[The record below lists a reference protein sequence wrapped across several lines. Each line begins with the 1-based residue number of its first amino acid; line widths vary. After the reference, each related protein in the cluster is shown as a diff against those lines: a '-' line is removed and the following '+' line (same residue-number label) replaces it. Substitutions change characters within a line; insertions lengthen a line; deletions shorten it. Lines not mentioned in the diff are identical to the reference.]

1 MSGKGQGELLWSW
14 KLTPLQP
21 DTTKESPEI
30 PNSQIQL
37 AKLMIWA
44 IPFFWT
50 VNHIVARKAPG
61 VITPHVL
68 AICRWALVGI
78 FLAWLARVELKAH
91 WDILRTQVW
100 RYILLGALGMW
111 VCGAGVYQAGIS
123 TKMVNISLIYAS
135 SPVMIAVCSVLWLR
149 EPFSKRQALGV
160 FIAILGVVHVVVQG
174 EWARLAQVELV
185 PGDLWILAA
194 SLAWAAYSLLQKHW
208 SSTLSAGAQLACSC
222 AGGVLVMVPFALW
235 EFLQADTPALGHDA
249 FMLIALAALF
259 PGLGAYWLYGW
270 VQKTIGASRVAMTL
284 YLGPLYAS
292 VMAWV
297 VLGEGI
303 GLHHVMGGVLILSG
317 VGLVMSKRHDS
328 T

>member
-1 MSGKGQGELLWSW
+1 
-14 KLTPLQP
+14 LTPLQP
-21 DTTKESPEI
+21 DTTKASPEI

-78 FLAWLARVELKAH
+78 FLAWLARAELKAH

-284 YLGPLYAS
+284 YLGPLYAG

>member
-1 MSGKGQGELLWSW
+1 
-14 KLTPLQP
+14 LQP

-284 YLGPLYAS
+284 YLGPLYAG

>member
-1 MSGKGQGELLWSW
+1 
-14 KLTPLQP
+14 
-21 DTTKESPEI
+21 
-30 PNSQIQL
+30 
-37 AKLMIWA
+37 
-44 IPFFWT
+44 
-50 VNHIVARKAPG
+50 
-61 VITPHVL
+61 
-68 AICRWALVGI
+68 
-78 FLAWLARVELKAH
+78 
-91 WDILRTQVW
+91 
-100 RYILLGALGMW
+100 MW

-174 EWARLAQVELV
+174 EWALLAQVELV

-208 SSTLSAGAQLACSC
+208 RSTLSAGAQLACIC

-292 VMAWV
+292 VMAWL

-303 GLHHVMGGVLILSG
+303 GLHHVMGVY
-317 VGLVMSKRHDS
+317 
-328 T
+328 

>member
-1 MSGKGQGELLWSW
+1 
-14 KLTPLQP
+14 
-21 DTTKESPEI
+21 
-30 PNSQIQL
+30 
-37 AKLMIWA
+37 
-44 IPFFWT
+44 
-50 VNHIVARKAPG
+50 
-61 VITPHVL
+61 
-68 AICRWALVGI
+68 
-78 FLAWLARVELKAH
+78 
-91 WDILRTQVW
+91 
-100 RYILLGALGMW
+100 MW

-149 EPFSKRQALGV
+149 EPFSKRQVLGV

-208 SSTLSAGAQLACSC
+208 RSTLSAGAQLACIC

-270 VQKTIGASRVAMTL
+270 VQKNHRCQPCSDDA
-284 YLGPLYAS
+284 
-292 VMAWV
+292 
-297 VLGEGI
+297 
-303 GLHHVMGGVLILSG
+303 LSG
-317 VGLVMSKRHDS
+317 PFVCQCDGVGSPWRRHWFAPCDGGC
-328 T
+328 TDTLWRWFGDE

>member
-1 MSGKGQGELLWSW
+1 
-14 KLTPLQP
+14 
-21 DTTKESPEI
+21 
-30 PNSQIQL
+30 
-37 AKLMIWA
+37 MIWA

-149 EPFSKRQALGV
+149 EPVSKRQALGV

-235 EFLQADTPALGHDA
+235 EFLQAETPALGHDA

-317 VGLVMSKRHDS
+317 VGLVMSKRHGS

>member
-1 MSGKGQGELLWSW
+1 MQ
-14 KLTPLQP
+14 T
-21 DTTKESPEI
+21 ESLDASNEV

-37 AKLMIWA
+37 AKLTIWA
-44 IPFFWT
+44 IPLFWT

-68 AICRWALVGI
+68 AIARWALVGI
-78 FLAWLARVELKAH
+78 FLAWLARVELKAN
-91 WDILRTQVW
+91 WEVLRTQVW

-111 VCGAGVYQAGIS
+111 VCGAGVYQAGVS
-123 TKMVNISLIYAS
+123 TTMVNISLIYAS
-135 SPVMIAVCSVLWLR
+135 SPVMIAVCSVLWLH

-174 EWARLAQVELV
+174 EWVRLAQVVLV

-208 SSTLSAGAQLACSC
+208 RSTLSAGAQLACIC
-222 AGGVLVMVPFALW
+222 AGGVLVMVPFTIW
-235 EFLQADTPALGHDA
+235 ELLQADTPALGRDA

-292 VMAWV
+292 VMAWL

-303 GLHHVMGGVLILSG
+303 GLHHVIGGVLILSG
-317 VGLVMSKRHDS
+317 VGLVMSKQHE
-328 T
+328 TT

>member
-1 MSGKGQGELLWSW
+1 
-14 KLTPLQP
+14 
-21 DTTKESPEI
+21 
-30 PNSQIQL
+30 
-37 AKLMIWA
+37 MIWA

-100 RYILLGALGMW
+100 RYIMLGALGMW

-194 SLAWAAYSLLQKHW
+194 SLAWAAYSLL
-208 SSTLSAGAQLACSC
+208 
-222 AGGVLVMVPFALW
+222 
-235 EFLQADTPALGHDA
+235 
-249 FMLIALAALF
+249 
-259 PGLGAYWLYGW
+259 
-270 VQKTIGASRVAMTL
+270 
-284 YLGPLYAS
+284 
-292 VMAWV
+292 
-297 VLGEGI
+297 
-303 GLHHVMGGVLILSG
+303 
-317 VGLVMSKRHDS
+317 
-328 T
+328 

>member
-1 MSGKGQGELLWSW
+1 
-14 KLTPLQP
+14 
-21 DTTKESPEI
+21 
-30 PNSQIQL
+30 
-37 AKLMIWA
+37 MIWA

-123 TKMVNISLIYAS
+123 TKMVNISLIYTS

-208 SSTLSAGAQLACSC
+208 RSTLKENYMHTVIGACPHDCPDTCSLITTVENGK
-222 AGGVLVMVPFALW
+222 AIRVQGNPNHPMTDGVLCTKVSRYTERTYHPDRILHPLKRIGPKGSGQFAPVSW
-235 EFLQADTPALGHDA
+235 DEALND
-249 FMLIALAALF
+249 IAKR
-259 PGLGAYWLYGW
+259 LGAIAA
-270 VQKTIGASRVAMTL
+270 KD
-284 YLGPLYAS
+284 P
-292 VMAWV
+292 
-297 VLGEGI
+297 
-303 GLHHVMGGVLILSG
+303 
-317 VGLVMSKRHDS
+317 
-328 T
+328 